1 MKMKGI
7 YSAIFIIAINIF
19 SFGQESIASASTA
32 SAAAEGNLYRATDDG
47 QIYIGLRNGT
57 VSALSPVFT
66 ATLFSGNGTPS
77 SPYSLGQMGATNGQV
92 LSWNSTTN
100 TWAPSTDAATN
111 NWFLTGNANAAA
123 SSLLGT
129 TNDVRLQLRSNNTE
143 MLELGTRQTLGL
155 TESSKPSPYN
165 STTASTMYMR
175 GTSGNSALQF
185 QADNATIYKPVF
197 FTDSNGNF
205 RMRGSAASSD
215 FFELGSN
222 GSSENG
228 RFDFL
233 VGDDG
238 DEPYLFYKYN
248 YTSQTYIEMLRL
260 QGTGLNNTVRVGIN
274 MAGSVPNSTLQ
285 ISGSFSLP
293 IVTTTASLT
302 LTELNFTVILGGNHN
317 ISLPSASLCNG
328 RMYIIKNP
336 TTNTPSISA
345 YNNISGGSTSTI
357 AANSVIWL
365 QSINNQWEQIN

>member
-1 MKMKGI
+1 MKGI
-7 YSAIFIIAINIF
+7 YSVIFIIIINIF
-19 SFGQESIASASTA
+19 SFGQENIASASNA
-32 SAAAEGNLYRATDDG
+32 SGAAEGNLYKATDDG

-57 VSALSPVFT
+57 VGALSPVFT
-66 ATLFSGNGTPS
+66 ATTFSGSGTSS
-77 SPYSLGQMGATNGQV
+77 SPYYLGQMGANSGQV

-100 TWAPSTDAATN
+100 SWAPFTDAATN
-111 NWFLTGNANAAA
+111 NWFLTGNANAAN

-129 TNDVRLQLRSNNTE
+129 TNNVRLQLRSNNTE

-165 STTASTMYMR
+165 STTASTMYIR

-205 RMRGSAASSD
+205 KMRGSAASSD

-222 GSSENG
+222 GASDNG

-260 QGTGLNNTVRVGIN
+260 QGTGLDSTVRVGIN
-274 MAGSVPNSTLQ
+274 MAGSIPNSTLQ

-293 IVTTTASLT
+293 IVITSAALT
-302 LTELNFTVILGGNHN
+302 LTELNFTVIIGGNHD

-328 RMYIIKNP
+328 RIYIIKNP

-345 YNNISGGSTSTI
+345 YNSISGGNVSTI
-357 AANSVIWL
+357 AANSILWL

>member
-7 YSAIFIIAINIF
+7 YSVIFIIIINIF
-19 SFGQESIASASTA
+19 SFGQENIASASNA
-32 SAAAEGNLYRATDDG
+32 SGAAEGNLYKATDDG
-47 QIYIGLRNGT
+47 QVYIGLRNGT

-66 ATLFSGNGTPS
+66 ATTFSGSGTSS
-77 SPYSLGQMGATNGQV
+77 SPYYLGQIGANNGQV

-100 TWAPSTDAATN
+100 SWAPFTDAATN
-111 NWFLTGNANAAA
+111 NWFLTGNANAAN

-129 TNDVRLQLRSNNTE
+129 TNNVRLQLRSNNTE

-165 STTASTMYMR
+165 STTASTMYIR

-205 RMRGSAASSD
+205 KMRGSAASSD

-222 GSSENG
+222 GASDNG

-260 QGTGLNNTVRVGIN
+260 QGTGLDSTVRVGIN
-274 MAGSVPNSTLQ
+274 MAGSIPNSTLQ

-293 IVTTTASLT
+293 IVITSAALT
-302 LTELNFTVILGGNHN
+302 LTELNFTVIIGGNHD

-328 RMYIIKNP
+328 RIYIIKNP

-345 YNNISGGSTSTI
+345 YNSISGGNVSTI
-357 AANSVIWL
+357 AANSILWL